1 MAAGKPHVLMQSTF
15 LYVLIKLNGVK
26 AMLKENAINPEAYLH
41 VIPIH
46 EAAHWT
52 LLVCITK
59 KNEWYQ
65 CIKKVN

>member
-1 MAAGKPHVLMQSTF
+1 MQSTF

-46 EAAHWT
+46 EAAYWT
-52 LLVCITK
+52 LPVCITK
-59 KNEWYQ
+59 KMNG
-65 CIKKVN
+65 ISL